1 VFGDKLKK
9 MFNINKKSEI
19 EEVDKIDEEKEIKE
33 MKGMKEKKERIGEE
47 KTKKVVIGNDKK
59 KIENLVFFV
68 VLLIIT
74 ILIINFIWN
83 GNDET
88 NKEITNDTSKKLAT
102 SGSCSYSGLE
112 SGEINGNSDN
122 GSGNGNIDSNID
134 NVENLENKLK
144 NILSKIK
151 GVEDVNVCLNY
162 SESSEVVAMY
172 NENSKST
179 STEETDD
186 TGGTRK
192 IEETDSQKEVIYKE
206 DDGVKTPIT
215 AKIIKP
221 KIEGA
226 IITAKGV
233 ENAEIKTNVIQAVE
247 AITGL
252 ATHKIQV
259 LVSK

>member
-1 VFGDKLKK
+1 
-9 MFNINKKSEI
+9 M
-19 EEVDKIDEEKEIKE
+19 
-33 MKGMKEKKERIGEE
+33 
-47 KTKKVVIGNDKK
+47 VIR
-59 KIENLVFFV
+59 
-68 VLLIIT
+68 
-74 ILIINFIWN
+74 
-83 GNDET
+83 
-88 NKEITNDTSKKLAT
+88 
-102 SGSCSYSGLE
+102 
-112 SGEINGNSDN
+112 DN

>member
-1 VFGDKLKK
+1 MFGDKLKK
-9 MFNINKKSEI
+9 MFNMSKKNEKEELEEISQQGKVKNNI
-19 EEVDKIDEEKEIKE
+19 EE
-33 MKGMKEKKERIGEE
+33 EKKKI
-47 KTKKVVIGNDKK
+47 VIGNDKK

-88 NKEITNDTSKKLAT
+88 NKEITNDASKKLAS
-102 SGSCSYSGLE
+102 SGSSNFNSLE
-112 SGEINGNSDN
+112 SGEINGNGSVDSD
-122 GSGNGNIDSNID
+122 ID

-172 NENSKST
+172 NENSKTT

-247 AITGL
+247 AVTGL

>member
-1 VFGDKLKK
+1 MFGDKLKK
-9 MFNINKKSEI
+9 MFNINKKSEV
-19 EEVDKIDEEKEIKE
+19 EEVDTINEE
-33 MKGMKEKKERIGEE
+33 
-47 KTKKVVIGNDKK
+47 KVVIGNDKK

-83 GNDET
+83 GNNET
-88 NKEITNDTSKKLAT
+88 NKEITNDASKKLA
-102 SGSCSYSGLE
+102 SGGSGYSNLE
-112 SGEINGNSDN
+112 SGEINSNGISDN
-122 GSGNGNIDSNID
+122 GSADNDMD

-233 ENAEIKTNVIQAVE
+233 ENADVKTNVIQAVE
-247 AITGL
+247 AVTGL

>member
-1 VFGDKLKK
+1 
-9 MFNINKKSEI
+9 MFNINKKSEV
-19 EEVDKIDEEKEIKE
+19 EEVDTINEE
-33 MKGMKEKKERIGEE
+33 
-47 KTKKVVIGNDKK
+47 KVVIGNDKK

-83 GNDET
+83 GNNET
-88 NKEITNDTSKKLAT
+88 NKEITNDTSKKLASNGT
-102 SGSCSYSGLE
+102 STYSNLE
-112 SGEINGNSDN
+112 SGEINSNGISD
-122 GSGNGNIDSNID
+122 NGNIDSNMD

-172 NENSKST
+172 NENSKTT

-233 ENAEIKTNVIQAVE
+233 ENADVKTNVIQAVE
-247 AITGL
+247 AVTGL

>member
-1 VFGDKLKK
+1 MFGDKLKK
-9 MFNINKKSEI
+9 MFNINKENEI
-19 EEVDKIDEEKEIKE
+19 EEVDKEKE
-33 MKGMKEKKERIGEE
+33 MEKIKERIGEQ

-102 SGSCSYSGLE
+102 SGSSSYSGLE
-112 SGEINGNSDN
+112 SGEINGNSD
-122 GSGNGNIDSNID
+122 NGNIDSNID

-233 ENAEIKTNVIQAVE
+233 ENAEIKTNIIQAVE